1 VIGSVACATRKYRF
15 KPLKLIDIF
24 VVSIT
29 SLSAFFDLKVRRI
42 PNWLVLVG
50 ATSGIALNG
59 YQGLNPFIQSIVG
72 LVAGIAVLLVPF
84 ALGWIGAG
92 DVKFFG
98 VVGALLGA
106 SWLPRVFFYS
116 ALSAGLIAAAYLLFG
131 SVQSVRFTNL
141 WTDLKVAVFSLGRVI
156 PDPVRIRSEG
166 RGGSVPW
173 GVAFAIGTIIAY
185 YFDHT
190 GRWAGF

>member
-1 VIGSVACATRKYRF
+1 MT
-15 KPLKLIDIF
+15 LIDIF
-24 VVSIT
+24 VVFIS
-29 SLSAFFDLKVRRI
+29 SLSAFFDLKVRKI

-50 ATSGIALNG
+50 AISGLVING
-59 YQGLNPFIQSIVG
+59 YHGLNPFSQSIIG
-72 LVAGIAVLLVPF
+72 LVGGILVLLLPF

-98 VVGALLGA
+98 VVGALLGV

-116 ALSAGLIAAAYLLFG
+116 ALSAGLIAIAYVFFG
-131 SVQSVRFTNL
+131 TTRLGSIKNL
-141 WTDLKVAVFSLGRVI
+141 WTDLKIAVLSLGRVI
-156 PDPVRIRSEG
+156 PDPVQIRSKE
-166 RGGSVPW
+166 RGGSIPW

-190 GRWAGF
+190 GQWAGF

>member
-1 VIGSVACATRKYRF
+1 VVVIS
-15 KPLKLIDIF
+15 
-24 VVSIT
+24 
-29 SLSAFFDLKVRRI
+29 SLSAFFDLKIRKI

-50 ATSGIALNG
+50 AISGMALNG
-59 YQGLNPFIQSIVG
+59 YQGLSPFIQSLAG
-72 LVAGIAVLLVPF
+72 LVAGVAVLLLPF

-98 VVGALLGA
+98 VVGALLGV

-116 ALSAGLIAAAYLLFG
+116 ALSAGLIAVAYVLFG
-131 SVQSVRFTNL
+131 VAGFAGVKDL
-141 WTDLKVAVFSLGRVI
+141 WTDLKIFVLSLGRVI
-156 PDPVRIRSEG
+156 PDPVHKRSEK

-185 YFDHT
+185 YFDPM
-190 GRWAGF
+190 GQWAGF

>member
-1 VIGSVACATRKYRF
+1 VV
-15 KPLKLIDIF
+15 LI
-24 VVSIT
+24 S
-29 SLSAFFDLKVRRI
+29 SLSAFFDLKVRKI

-50 ATSGIALNG
+50 ATSGIVVNG

-72 LVAGIAVLLVPF
+72 LVGGILVLLLPF

-98 VVGALLGA
+98 VVGALLGV

-116 ALSAGLIAAAYLLFG
+116 ALSAGLIAITYVFFG
-131 SVQSVRFTNL
+131 KTRLGSIKNL
-141 WTDLKVAVFSLGRVI
+141 WTDLKVAMLSLGRVI
-156 PDPVRIRSEG
+156 PDPVQIRSKE

-190 GRWAGF
+190 GQWAGF

>member
-1 VIGSVACATRKYRF
+1 MTLLDTLVVVIS
-15 KPLKLIDIF
+15 
-24 VVSIT
+24 
-29 SLSAFFDLKVRRI
+29 SLSAFFDLKIRKI

-59 YQGLNPFIQSIVG
+59 YFGLNPFIQSIAG
-72 LVAGIAVLLVPF
+72 LAAGIAVLFLPF
-84 ALGWIGAG
+84 VFGWIGAG

-98 VVGALLGA
+98 VVGALLGI

-116 ALSAGLIAAAYLLFG
+116 ALTAGLIAVAYVLLGVTQLAGFKD
-131 SVQSVRFTNL
+131 L
-141 WTDLKVAVFSLGRVI
+141 WTDLKIALVSLGRVI
-156 PDPVRIRSEG
+156 PDPVSRRSEK

-185 YFDHT
+185 YFDHM
-190 GRWAGF
+190 GQWAGF